1 MQYNI
6 LSWILDR
13 KKKKK
18 KETSERK
25 KKLLKYKVVI
35 ELIMVYQF
43 LIWQLHH

>member
-35 ELIMVYQF
+35 ELIMV
-43 LIWQLHH
+43 